1 MGILVI
7 YFIFMQDY
15 LAGYDEVKRE
25 IEDTVLLALTHPD
38 VYDKITKHTRIKQE
52 SNQYLHFLV

>member
-1 MGILVI
+1 
-7 YFIFMQDY
+7 MQDY